1 MYSLK
6 SQRKDNFWRLKKVKF
21 IKNFNKGISISF
33 ECECYIIMQIQY
45 TKNLTPT
52 RFELGTTLS

>member
-6 SQRKDNFWRLKKVKF
+6 SQTTDNFWRLKKVKF
-21 IKNFNKGISISF
+21 IKNFPGISISF

-45 TKNLTPT
+45 TKNITPR